1 MAKII
6 DSNIESQIIKPT
18 YNLWKIV
25 VVGIGTALLFSLL
38 TVVIER
44 YFINLF
50 FCKSS
55 AATICTNSIGIAGSI
70 AVIISVIASTVT
82 MLRLRLIQPLLISVA
97 VGASLWTLAQW
108 TSGLGWM
115 EVLVWN
121 ISLYLLAYMLF
132 SWIARYIRVGPV
144 LTITLIIIIAVH
156 IVANL

>member
-25 VVGIGTALLFSLL
+25 VVGIGAALLFSLL
-38 TVVIER
+38 TVIIER
-44 YFINLF
+44 YVINSF

-55 AATICTNSIGIAGSI
+55 AATICTNSIGISGTI
-70 AVIISVIASTVT
+70 AIIVSVIVSTVA

-108 TSGLGWM
+108 TSGLGWL
-115 EVLVWN
+115 EILIWN
-121 ISLYLLAYMLF
+121 LSLYVLAYMLF
-132 SWIARYIRVGPV
+132 SWIARYIRVVPV

-156 IVANL
+156 VAANL